1 MTEPQVRELPA
12 CTYVGERST
21 VAMDQLAATIDAGFP
36 RLFARAGEPLGAPFI
51 RYHAFDPQLD
61 IELGVPSAAGEAE
74 FASGEFVMATHV
86 GAYEE
91 LVGVHAALQAWL
103 AERGLSS
110 ADAIELYQTDPR
122 AEPDVSK
129 WVTEVGYRLVRARP

>member
-61 IELGVPSAAGEAE
+61 IELGVPSASGEAE
-74 FASGEFVMATHV
+74 VRLRPYVMATHI
-86 GAYEE
+86 GACEAPS
-91 LVGVHAALQAWL
+91 VGVAHAAIEQAWL
-103 AERGLSS
+103 AARGL
-110 ADAIELYQTDPR
+110 PR
-122 AEPDVSK
+122 AERD
-129 WVTEVGYRLVRARP
+129 RDRARESAHSDPTVSSG

>member
-1 MTEPQVRELPA
+1 MTEAQVRELPA
-12 CTYVGERST
+12 YTYVGERSA
-21 VAMDQLAATIDAGFP
+21 VAMNQLAATIDAGFP

-61 IELGVPSAAGEAE
+61 IELGVPSASGEAE
-74 FASGEFVMATHV
+74 FASGEYVMATHF

-103 AERGLSS
+103 AERDLPR
-110 ADAIELYQTDPR
+110 ADAIERYVTDPR
-122 AEPDVSK
+122 AEPDVSQ